1 MSWFSR
7 RIRMS
12 FLKNLST
19 LVLACCLIFC
29 INSYAESNTQRPLT
43 FIQMTDPQ
51 LGMTKFS
58 EDVENFKQSVDLANK
73 IDAEMVIICG
83 DLVNKIS
90 LEAYQEF
97 NRIKSGLKKPCYCVP
112 GNHDINN
119 ASSVINYRKECG
131 ADYYYREINGCA
143 FVFINSAIIKNPI
156 EPYSKEQENWLN
168 KTLAVFNSKNLPVI
182 IVMHHPLFIDK
193 FDEPDAY
200 FNFPRNER
208 VRLFNLFKA
217 SGVIAVLHGHTHRT
231 SNIEYDGII
240 FASCETTSK
249 NFDGKPLGFRIW
261 KINDGVMK
269 SEFMPLPAKPLNNNS
284 AQSPQI
290 SSATAKK

>member
-1 MSWFSR
+1 MYCCKNVST
-7 RIRMS
+7 
-12 FLKNLST
+12 FL
-19 LVLACCLIFC
+19 LACCISIS

-51 LGMTKFS
+51 LGMTKLA
-58 EDVENFKQSVDLANK
+58 EDVDNFTQAVDLANK
-73 IDAEMVIICG
+73 TDAEMIIICG
-83 DLVNKIS
+83 DMVNKIS
-90 LEAYQEF
+90 PEAYQEF

-119 ASSVINYRKECG
+119 AQSVINYRKECG
-131 ADYYYREINGCA
+131 PDYYYREINGYA
-143 FVFINSAIIKNPI
+143 FVFINSTIIKTPVN
-156 EPYSKEQENWLN
+156 PYSKEQENWLN
-168 KTLAVFNSKNLPVI
+168 KTLADFKRQNQPVI

-208 VRLFNLFKA
+208 ERLFNLFKT
-217 SGVIAVLHGHTHRT
+217 SGVIAVMHGHTHRT
-231 SNIEYDGII
+231 RNVEYDGIM

-249 NFDGKPLGFRIW
+249 NFDGKSLGIRIW

-269 SEFMPLPAKPLNNNS
+269 SEFMPLIAKPLNNNT
-284 AQSPQI
+284 ANNPILPQPLPN
-290 SSATAKK
+290 K